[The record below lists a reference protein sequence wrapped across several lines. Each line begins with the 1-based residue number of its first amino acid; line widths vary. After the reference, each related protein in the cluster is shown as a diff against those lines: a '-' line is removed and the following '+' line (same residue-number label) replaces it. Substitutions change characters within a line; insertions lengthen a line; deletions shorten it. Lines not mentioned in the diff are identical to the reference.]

1 MPRLVNLVDPEATVK
16 GRGTRPRR
24 VKPQVVGLSVPSVVD
39 AMEASAGEPWVLV
52 LVVARWIM
60 RLGTV
65 RDRSRVGNMARVVVD
80 LATVTAV
87 PRQDISV
94 GIVPSHRVD
103 RTRTVERQT
112 SRARTGVIPPHQECT
127 SCLRTR
133 TRLNRS
139 RLSLVKPLD
148 LSFQFNSIAWYGI

>member
-60 RLGTV
+60 RFGTV
-65 RDRSRVGNMARVVVD
+65 RDRTRVGDWARVVVD
-80 LATVTAV
+80 LSTITAV
-87 PRQDISV
+87 ARQDISI

-103 RTRTVERQT
+103 RTKTVERQT
-112 SRARTGVIPPHQECT
+112 SRARTGVSPPHQECM

-133 TRLNRS
+133 TRLDRS

-148 LSFQFNSIAWYGI
+148 LSFQFNSIAWYGT